1 MCLENEPGDSFYIIL
16 TGSVE
21 VFSERTQKYIATLH
35 DGEFFGEMSLLL
47 GIPRSATVR
56 TLSDTILFV
65 VDRNDLQKLLQKH
78 RGLADQIAQ
87 TLSQRQQALRDLGL
101 LTEDGLE
108 ETPFIWIRK
117 RIQSLFGI

>member
-1 MCLENEPGDSFYIIL
+1 
-16 TGSVE
+16 
-21 VFSERTQKYIATLH
+21 
-35 DGEFFGEMSLLL
+35 MSLLL
-47 GIPRSATVR
+47 GILRSETVR
-56 TLSDTILFV
+56 TLSNTILFV

-108 ETPFIWIRK
+108 EKPFIWIRK
-117 RIQSLFGI
+117 RIQSLFGIRSS